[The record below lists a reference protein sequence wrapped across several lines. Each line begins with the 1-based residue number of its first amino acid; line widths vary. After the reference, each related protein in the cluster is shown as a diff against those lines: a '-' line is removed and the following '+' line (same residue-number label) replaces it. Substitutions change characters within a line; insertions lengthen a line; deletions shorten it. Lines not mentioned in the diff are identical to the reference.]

1 MENFIIKIVAL
12 VCVSI
17 VSTSIV
23 ISRKDDIGIFS
34 VIIAAILEILIIT
47 IVLSPEI
54 IMAIKEIIALF

>member
-34 VIIAAILEILIIT
+34 VIIAAILEILIII

-54 IMAIKEIIALF
+54 LMAVKEIIALF

>member
-34 VIIAAILEILIIT
+34 VIVAAILEILIIT
-47 IVLSPEI
+47 IVLSTEI

>member
-34 VIIAAILEILIIT
+34 VIVAAILEILIIT